1 MKKRILVQNLKRKR
15 HAAAA
20 AAAALLVSLGGIE
33 AANAQLHSLPTRHTR
48 DVTVQGQAALIQRL
62 DPNQSLHIVIG
73 LPIRNQADLDG
84 FLENLYNPASPN
96 YRQYLS
102 VEQFTNMFGP
112 TKSDYDAVI
121 RFARENGMAITG
133 TAPNRMIVEVD
144 SSVANIERAFN
155 VTMNVYQHPTEK
167 RTFYAPDR
175 EPTVNLS
182 APLWHISG
190 LNNYSIPRPNIAQNL
205 APRPDL
211 SGSGP
216 GGYFLGSDLRKAYY
230 GTTGTL
236 NGSGQVIGLL
246 EYVGYNPADYQRY
259 FSTYGPPLTTTV
271 TPISTD
277 GTQAVCT
284 TCEDAEQSL
293 DIEYAIS
300 MAPGLS
306 QCIVYVGSTDASIL
320 NRMATDNTAKVI
332 SCSWSWRPADPQ
344 VDDPFFQ
351 QMAAQG
357 QTYASASGDSASWGS
372 GEYNYPQEDANVLCV
387 GGTSLVTNGAGGAWQ
402 SETGWADSG
411 GGIAPDR
418 IRIPTWQHNRMVIT
432 SQNHGSG
439 QRRNGPDVAAEGD
452 FQNWIC
458 ADGTCNGGW
467 GGTSFACPEW
477 AGYLALANQQSVSHG
492 HSTLGLVSPA
502 IYAIGIGTAYTSNFH
517 DILTGNNSGFSCVA
531 KFDLVTGWG
540 SMNGPTLINT
550 LAP

>member
-1 MKKRILVQNLKRKR
+1 MKKTMLVQNINRKR
-15 HAAAA
+15 YAAAA

-48 DVTVQGQAALIQRL
+48 EVTVQGQAALVQRL
-62 DPNQSLHIVIG
+62 DANQTLHIVIG

-84 FLENLYNPASPN
+84 FLENLYNPVSPN
-96 YRQYLS
+96 YRQYLN

-112 TKSDYDAVI
+112 TSGDYDAVI

-144 SSVANIERAFN
+144 SSVANIEKAFN
-155 VTMNVYQHPTEK
+155 VTMNVYQHPTEN
-167 RTFYAPDR
+167 RMFYAPDR
-175 EPTVNLS
+175 EPTVSLS
-182 APLWHISG
+182 APLWHITG
-190 LNNYSIPRPNIAQNL
+190 LDNYSIPRPNVSRSSTVQPN
-205 APRPDL
+205 L

-230 GTTGTL
+230 PSPGTL
-236 NGSGQVIGLL
+236 TGAGQTIGLL
-246 EYVGYNPADYQRY
+246 EFVGYDPADYQTY
-259 FSTYGPPLTTTV
+259 FTTYGPPLTTTV

-277 GTQAVCT
+277 GTQAICP

-306 QCIVYVGSTDASIL
+306 QCIVYVGSTDASML

-332 SCSWSWRPADPQ
+332 SCSWSWRPADPT

-351 QMAAQG
+351 QMATQG
-357 QTYASASGDSASWGS
+357 QTFASASGDSASWGS
-372 GEYNYPQEDANVLCV
+372 GEFNYPQEDANILCV
-387 GGTSLVTNGAGGAWQ
+387 GGTSLVTNGAGGTWR

-411 GGIAPDR
+411 GGISPDH
-418 IRIPTWQHNRMVIT
+418 IAIPSWQHTPKVVTARNMASRT
-432 SQNHGSG
+432 F
-439 QRRNGPDVAAEGD
+439 RNGPDVAAEGD

-458 ADGTCNGGW
+458 ADGTCDGGW

-477 AGYLALANQQSVSHG
+477 AGYLAMANQQAASHSDPLLGFVNPALYLVAESV
-492 HSTLGLVSPA
+492 A
-502 IYAIGIGTAYTSNFH
+502 YASNFH
-517 DILTGNNSGFSCVA
+517 DIRMGSNSGFSCVP

-540 SMNGPTLINT
+540 SMNGSTLINS